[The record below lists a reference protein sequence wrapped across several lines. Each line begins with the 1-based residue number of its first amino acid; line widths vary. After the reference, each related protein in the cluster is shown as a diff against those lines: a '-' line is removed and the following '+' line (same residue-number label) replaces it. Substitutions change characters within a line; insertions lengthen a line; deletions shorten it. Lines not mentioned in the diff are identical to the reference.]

1 MGGFNDIASIDEREG
16 SNLKCIER
24 IINFREHWNN
34 CNLFDAGWSN
44 NKFTW
49 LRRHH
54 DQVVLQER
62 LDKALTNVESLD
74 LFPNLNVTV
83 LPRHYS
89 DHHPIMVET
98 NFPLGLD
105 KIRRPLRFEAL
116 WLTHPDFKSIFNTAM
131 ERKKHSITEPI
142 EETGK
147 DIQKKWKETAL
158 DNIFKQKRILRNRLK
173 GIQRS
178 PNYFQ
183 SKRLQDHEKLL
194 DEDYQKIVNQEE
206 ILWLQK
212 SRLDWAIF
220 RHIAD
225 FFSDLFRQCGRGNL
239 DEQYNKYKPVLSED
253 DRMNL
258 VKEVSL
264 EEIKSTTFSI
274 KELKAPGLDGTQP
287 IFYKEN
293 WDTVKITVPHLVKS
307 VMNTGVVDPQILK
320 VHLVLIPK
328 IEAADSLTLFR
339 PISLFNTSY
348 KIIAKTLVHRLRPML
363 ERLKGV
369 PILHKRVNSE
379 TYAPLIEKVMKKLAR
394 WKGKT
399 RHMNLSLMAK
409 NSWKMFKDQD
419 TLRTR
424 IFKEKYLKNTNF
436 MEAENC
442 STSSSTWKEK
452 GNIAAFSHVATGV
465 EGENPAH
472 RPEIVHNTEQ
482 TFLHFP
488 CILCAEKDHLPPT
501 KVEVYA
507 GGGSHV
513 MA

>member
-1 MGGFNDIASIDEREG
+1 MEHAQLAEKELPINENTSEMGIGRFDGDGLLNRGVGNDEFTRNCKEISKVEKPDIMNLVEDASNFNMKVNYNTDQAIHCFNDIASIDEREG

-212 SRLDWAIF
+212 SRLDW
-220 RHIAD
+220 
-225 FFSDLFRQCGRGNL
+225 
-239 DEQYNKYKPVLSED
+239 V
-253 DRMNL
+253 
-258 VKEVSL
+258 
-264 EEIKSTTFSI
+264 
-274 KELKAPGLDGTQP
+274 
-287 IFYKEN
+287 
-293 WDTVKITVPHLVKS
+293 
-307 VMNTGVVDPQILK
+307 
-320 VHLVLIPK
+320 
-328 IEAADSLTLFR
+328 
-339 PISLFNTSY
+339 
-348 KIIAKTLVHRLRPML
+348 
-363 ERLKGV
+363 LKGERNTKFFH
-369 PILHKRVNSE
+369 I
-379 TYAPLIEKVMKKLAR
+379 T
-394 WKGKT
+394 
-399 RHMNLSLMAK
+399 AK
-409 NSWKMFKDQD
+409 
-419 TLRTR
+419 
-424 IFKEKYLKNTNF
+424 I
-436 MEAENC
+436 
-442 STSSSTWKEK
+442 
-452 GNIAAFSHVATGV
+452 
-465 EGENPAH
+465 
-472 RPEIVHNTEQ
+472 
-482 TFLHFP
+482 
-488 CILCAEKDHLPPT
+488 
-501 KVEVYA
+501 
-507 GGGSHV
+507 
-513 MA
+513 